1 MTAERDP
8 AARRDRRRALLDR
21 AATRLVGVSGLG
33 VIAAVGGILL
43 FLLWVV
49 TPLFASA
56 RIETVA
62 SFPVPAP
69 EAGPT
74 LRLSVEDSNEIAWR
88 VTGDGHIAFFD
99 PRDGTLLALEDLP
112 GDGAP
117 ARVHRPDPQH
127 ALLALEDDAGAL
139 RFLELAFPVSFA
151 GGERTRGIRP
161 GRPFGGEPFEAGTGP
176 GLLETAVHYEAPA
189 LTVVRRYADGTLR
202 FLSLPDAER
211 GASLSAPTVA
221 ERRSTLE
228 ADRMI
233 LAGPQWL
240 FLLAADGR
248 VEAWNVQ
255 FPDAPFLG
263 ARGRLTDDG
272 TPPRAVE
279 PLPGGRSL
287 LVADGTGRVVQW
299 FLQREGAA
307 WRFASPRRFD
317 APGAAP
323 AITDLLPETRRRG
336 FLLRTAD
343 GTLALYHSTA
353 DRLLARLDAG
363 LQGPA
368 TLGLSPRAD
377 LLLADDGAG
386 RVHSFAVENR
396 HPEVSFAAL
405 WREVWY
411 EDYPE
416 ADHVWQSSASS
427 TDFEPKFGLTPL
439 AFGTLKAA
447 AYALLFAVPL
457 AILGAIYTAFFMAPG
472 MRAWVKPGIEIMAA
486 LPTVVLG
493 FLGGL
498 WLAPL
503 VEARLLTVLAL
514 LVLLPLGVLALSAL
528 WFRAPGTLRARV
540 PEGWHALLLVPV
552 IVLLVAAIAAVAP
565 QLEAAVFD
573 GDLRGWLRVHWGLGY
588 DQRNALVVGMM
599 MGIAVLPV
607 IFAIT
612 EDAIHDVPRRLVN
625 GSLALGATPWQTL
638 VHVVL
643 PAASPAVFSALVIGL
658 GRAVG
663 ETMIVLMATGNTP
676 LMDWS
681 AFEGMRTFA
690 ANIAVEL
697 PESEV
702 GSTHYR
708 ILFLTALVLFAVT
721 FVLNTGAEIV
731 RQGLRRRYGEL

>member
-1 MTAERDP
+1 VSADRDED
-8 AARRDRRRALLDR
+8 ARRDRRRALADR
-21 AATRLVGVSGLG
+21 VATRLVGVGGLG
-33 VIAAVGGILL
+33 VIAAVGGLLL

-49 TPLFASA
+49 TPLFAGA
-56 RIETVA
+56 RIEPQA
-62 SFPVPAP
+62 SFPLPVA

-74 LRLSVEDSNEIAWR
+74 LQLAVEDSNEIAWR
-88 VTGDGHIAFFD
+88 VTGDGRIAFFD
-99 PRDGTLLALEDLP
+99 PRDGTLLGLEDLP

-117 ARVHRPDPQH
+117 ARVHRPDPTRT
-127 ALLALEDDAGAL
+127 LLALEDDAGAL
-139 RFLELAFPVSFA
+139 RFLELTFPVSFA
-151 GGERTRGIRP
+151 GGQRTRGIRP
-161 GRPFGGEPFEAGTGP
+161 VRPFGGEPFEAGTGP

-189 LTVVRRYADGTLR
+189 LTVVRRYSDGTLR
-202 FLSLPDAER
+202 FLSRPDAER
-211 GASLSAPTVA
+211 GASRSAPTVT
-221 ERRSTLE
+221 ERRSLLQAE
-228 ADRMI
+228 RMI

-263 ARGRLTDDG
+263 ARGRLTDG
-272 TPPRAVE
+272 GAAPRAVA

-287 LVADGTGRVVQW
+287 LVADAEGRVTQW
-299 FLQREGAA
+299 FLQREGTA
-307 WRFASPRRFD
+307 WRFAAPRRFD
-317 APGAAP
+317 APGRAP
-323 AITDLLPETRRRG
+323 AIAELLPETRRRG

-353 DRLLARLDAG
+353 NRRLAHLDAG
-363 LQGPA
+363 LEGPA
-368 TLGLSPRAD
+368 ALSLSPRAD
-377 LLLADDGAG
+377 LLLADDGSG
-386 RVHSFAVENR
+386 GVRTFAVENR
-396 HPEVSFAAL
+396 HPEVSFSAL

-472 MRAWVKPGIEIMAA
+472 MRAWVKPGIETMAA
-486 LPTVVLG
+486 LPTVILG

-514 LVLLPLGVLALSAL
+514 LVLLPLGVLALSAC
-528 WFRAPGTLRARV
+528 WFRAPVTLRARV
-540 PEGWHALLLVPV
+540 PAGWHALLLVPV

-565 QLEAAVFD
+565 HLEAAVFG
-573 GDLRGWLRVHWGLGY
+573 GDLRGWLRVHWGLDY

-643 PAASPAVFSALVIGL
+643 PAASPAVFSALVVGL

-731 RQGLRRRYGEL
+731 RQRLRRRYGEA

>member
-1 MTAERDP
+1 MSRAREADP
-8 AARRDRRRALLDR
+8 RRDRRRALLDR
-21 AATRLVGVSGLG
+21 AATRLVGFSGLG

-49 TPLFASA
+49 TPLFAPA
-56 RIETVA
+56 RIDAVA
-62 SFPVPAP
+62 SFPLPAG

-74 LRLSVEDSNEIAWR
+74 RALAVEDSNEIAWR
-88 VTGDGHIAFFD
+88 VTGDGRIAFFD
-99 PRDGTLLALEDLP
+99 PVRGTLLGLEDLP
-112 GDGAP
+112 GEGAP
-117 ARVHRPDPQH
+117 VRVHRPDPQR
-127 ALLALEDDAGAL
+127 ALLALEDETGAL

-151 GGERTRGIRP
+151 GGERRREIRP
-161 GRPFGGEPFEAGTGP
+161 TRPFGGAPLDAGTGP
-176 GLLETAVHYEAPA
+176 GLVETVVHYEAPA
-189 LTVVRRYADGTLR
+189 LTVVRRHDDGTLR

-211 GASLSAPTVA
+211 GAPLGEPRVV
-221 ERRSTLE
+221 ERRSSLE
-228 ADRMI
+228 AARMI

-263 ARGRLTDDG
+263 ARGRLAEGDAALG
-272 TPPRAVE
+272 AVA

-287 LVADGTGRVVQW
+287 LVADADGRVVQW
-299 FLQREGAA
+299 FLQREGTA

-323 AITDLLPETRRRG
+323 VITDLLPETRRRG
-336 FLLRTAD
+336 FLLLTER

-353 DRLLARLDAG
+353 DRRLAHVDAG
-363 LQGPA
+363 LEHPQA
-368 TLGLSPRAD
+368 LGLSPRAD
-377 LLLADDGAG
+377 LLLADDGSG
-386 RVHSFAVENR
+386 QMRTFAVDNR

-486 LPTVVLG
+486 LPTVILG

-528 WFRAPGTLRARV
+528 WFRAPVALRTRV
-540 PEGWHALLLVPV
+540 PDGWHALLLVPV

-565 QLEAAVFD
+565 LLEAAVFD
-573 GDLRGWLRVHWGLGY
+573 GDLRGWLRVHWGLDY

-612 EDAIHDVPRRLVN
+612 EDAIHEVPRRLVN

-643 PAASPAVFSALVIGL
+643 PAASPAVFSALVVGL

-731 RQGLRRRYGEL
+731 RQRLRRRYGEA